1 MDGVD
6 EEVDEGEETH
16 GEGGEDHGIVYSKTP
31 PTTPTGMP
39 SKICPKDNIT
49 NQSTSKSTSPLN
61 SKIIKPDF
69 KTSSTF
75 SNKSSEDAEL
85 LLKDREAYKI
95 KLMSRVTDGNVRD
108 SLEKVSFQTAIIKAR
123 NTQSYC

>member
-1 MDGVD
+1 M
-6 EEVDEGEETH
+6 
-16 GEGGEDHGIVYSKTP
+16 GGLECRPEIYLWILG
-31 PTTPTGMP
+31 
-39 SKICPKDNIT
+39 
-49 NQSTSKSTSPLN
+49 NQHFFQACTSPLN